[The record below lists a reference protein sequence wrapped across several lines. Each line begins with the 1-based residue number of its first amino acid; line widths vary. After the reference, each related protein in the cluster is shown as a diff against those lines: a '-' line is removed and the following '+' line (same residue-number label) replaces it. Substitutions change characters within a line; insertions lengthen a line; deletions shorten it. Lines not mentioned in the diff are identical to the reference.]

1 MMKHYQTA
9 AVGEH
14 RGSPRLW
21 LQGENLAHAGFSP
34 GCRFDL
40 LVESGTLKLVL
51 NDEGKRTVS
60 AKTRGNRAFPV
71 IDINSR
77 EELAPIARFGW
88 VRIFIT
94 GQMIVILPLASEE
107 RRLLRLERAA
117 GKMQDGDPLDM
128 GSLSHGGGILSHAVH
143 TGLYLEGVDSR
154 LRFANEIR
162 GELLDHARAVNDGWE
177 DDTVSL
183 AAPLQELAFDQEA
196 MNKLPAVDIL
206 EAGLPCSGAS
216 VSGRSK
222 RGLALPKD
230 HPEVGHLVVPFMSL
244 VAQVNPLVVILENV
258 LPYQSS
264 ASASIIR
271 TLMRDFGYDTHECVL
286 RGREFGALEDRDRY
300 CLLAVTRGVAFDLDQ
315 LVRPEVGP
323 ARLGDVLEEV
333 ASDDSRWSAM
343 AGLKAKMERDI
354 EAGKGFRMQV
364 FDAAS
369 SRIGTITKGYA
380 KVRSTDPKIRHPDN
394 PDLLRQLMPVEHA
407 RVKQVPEHL
416 VDGLSDTVAHEVL
429 GQSVVY
435 QPFVAVG
442 ALVARALKVWCA
454 KLETLTSS
462 DAGTLSRTV
471 CG

>member
-1 MMKHYQTA
+1 MMKHYQTT

-88 VRIFIT
+88 VRILIT

-107 RRLLRLERAA
+107 RRLIRMERAA

-222 RGLALPKD
+222 RGLALPED

>member
-1 MMKHYQTA
+1 MMKHYQTT

-88 VRIFIT
+88 VRILIT
-94 GQMIVILPLASEE
+94 GQTILILPLASEE
-107 RRLLRLERAA
+107 RRLERLERAA

-143 TGLYLEGVDSR
+143 TGLFLEGVDSR

-162 GELLDHARAVNDGWE
+162 GELLDHARDANDAWE
-177 DDTVSL
+177 PDTISL
-183 AAPLQELAFDQEA
+183 AAPLQELAFDRDA
-196 MNKLPAVDIL
+196 LGGLPTVDIL

-222 RGLALPKD
+222 RGLALPED

-258 LPYQSS
+258 LLYQSS

-315 LVRPEVGP
+315 LVRP
-323 ARLGDVLEEV
+323 
-333 ASDDSRWSAM
+333 
-343 AGLKAKMERDI
+343 
-354 EAGKGFRMQV
+354 
-364 FDAAS
+364 
-369 SRIGTITKGYA
+369 
-380 KVRSTDPKIRHPDN
+380 
-394 PDLLRQLMPVEHA
+394 
-407 RVKQVPEHL
+407 
-416 VDGLSDTVAHEVL
+416 
-429 GQSVVY
+429 
-435 QPFVAVG
+435 
-442 ALVARALKVWCA
+442 
-454 KLETLTSS
+454 
-462 DAGTLSRTV
+462 
-471 CG
+471 

>member
-1 MMKHYQTA
+1 MMKHYQTT
-9 AVGEH
+9 AVGVH

-21 LQGENLAHAGFSP
+21 LQGDNLAHAGFSP
-34 GCRFDL
+34 GSRFDL
-40 LVESGTLKLVL
+40 VVESGTLKLVL
-51 NDEGKRTVS
+51 NEEGRRTVS
-60 AKTRGNRAFPV
+60 AKTRGDRAFPV

-88 VRIFIT
+88 VRILISGKT
-94 GQMIVILPLASEE
+94 ILILPLASEE
-107 RRLLRLERAA
+107 RRLKRLERAA
-117 GKMQDGDPLDM
+117 GRMQDGDPLDM

-143 TGLYLEGVDSR
+143 TGLFLEGVDSR

-162 GELLDHARAVNDGWE
+162 CELLDHARDANDAWE
-177 DDTVSL
+177 PDTISL
-183 AAPLQELAFDQEA
+183 AAPLQELAFDRDA
-196 MNKLPAVDIL
+196 LGGLPAVDIL

-222 RGLALPKD
+222 RRLALPED
-230 HPEVGHLVVPFMSL
+230 HPEVGHLVVPFMAM

-258 LPYQSS
+258 LPYQNS

-271 TLMRDFGYDTHECVL
+271 SLMRDFGYDIHECVL

-300 CLLAVTRGVAFDLDQ
+300 CLLAITRGVDFDPGQ
-315 LVRPEVGP
+315 LVRPEVSH

-333 ASDDSRWSAM
+333 ASDDTCWSTM
-343 AGLKAKMERDI
+343 SGLKAKMERDI

>member
-1 MMKHYQTA
+1 MMKHYQTT

-21 LQGENLAHAGFSP
+21 LQGENLAHAGFAP
-34 GCRFDL
+34 GKRFDL
-40 LVESGTLKLVL
+40 VTRDGVLKLVL

-60 AKTRGNRAFPV
+60 QKNKGVRSFPV

-77 EELAPIARFGW
+77 EELSPIARYGW
-88 VRIFIT
+88 VRIVIA
-94 GQMIVILPLASEE
+94 GASIIILPLASEV
-107 RRLLRLERAA
+107 RRLERLERAA
-117 GKMQDGDPLDM
+117 GRMQEGEALDL
-128 GSLSHGGGILSHAVH
+128 GSLSHGGGILTHAIH
-143 TGLYLEGVDSR
+143 AGLYREGVDSR
-154 LRFANEIR
+154 LRFANEMR
-162 GELLDHARAVNDGWE
+162 GELLDQARAVNDAWE
-177 DDTVSL
+177 ADTVAL
-183 AAPLQELAFDQEA
+183 AAPLQELAFDRDA
-196 MNKLPAVDIL
+196 VDSLPAVDIL

-222 RGLALPKD
+222 RRLALPED
-230 HPEVGHLVVPFMSL
+230 HPEVGHLVVPFMAM

-258 LPYQSS
+258 LPYQNS

-271 TLMRDFGYDTHECVL
+271 SLMRDFGYDIHECVL

-300 CLLAVTRGVAFDLDQ
+300 CLLAITRGVDFDLGQ
-315 LVRPEVGP
+315 LVRPEVGQ

-333 ASDDSRWSAM
+333 ASDDACWSTM
-343 AGLKAKMERDI
+343 SGLKAKMERDI
-354 EAGKGFRMQV
+354 EAGKGFRMQI

-369 SRIGTITKGYA
+369 DRIGTITKGYA
-380 KVRSTDPKIRHPDN
+380 KVRSTDPKIRHPEN

-407 RVKQVPEHL
+407 RVKQIPEHL
-416 VDGLSDTVAHEVL
+416 VGGLSDTVAHEVL

-442 ALVARALKVWCA
+442 ALIARALKVWCA

>member
-1 MMKHYQTA
+1 MMKHYQTT

-34 GCRFDL
+34 GSRFDL
-40 LVESGTLKLVL
+40 VVESGTLKLVL
-51 NDEGKRTVS
+51 NEEGRRTVS
-60 AKTRGNRAFPV
+60 AKTRGDRAFPV

-88 VRIFIT
+88 VRILIT

-107 RRLLRLERAA
+107 RRLIRMERAA

-222 RGLALPKD
+222 RGLALPED